1 MMASLHVRK
10 YGALFSSFSKGLI
23 AFAFVLSMTFSQ
35 TLRAQEV
42 TDASVLGVELS
53 IAKLRLNLKEY
64 VLSHDEAH
72 WLAFDKEATQL
83 SLHLNAMS
91 NDTHLYAIHAI
102 EALKK
107 DLKSYEEYAK
117 QIVALERQNIG
128 IEESVFSKYSAL
140 LEELPNKILFQSF
153 NDNDPM
159 SGNSAAYLLDTVLK
173 YKISVASYALHNDSF
188 SLIRARELKG
198 EVDKHASKIEVVV
211 DNKESL
217 KRIKQFKE
225 AFVLYAGGFEVI
237 AENTEKK
244 KTLLAKSFD
253 EIFPRMMHN
262 TLELHQLM
270 QTHLDTDSRN
280 SGISYLLFSLFV
292 GLSFFIGFGIAFF
305 LRKK

>member
-1 MMASLHVRK
+1 MTSLHVKK
-10 YGALFSSFSKGLI
+10 YCALFSSLLRGLI
-23 AFAFVLSMTFSQ
+23 ACAFMLSMTLPQ

-64 VLSHDEAH
+64 VMSHDEAYG
-72 WLAFDKEATQL
+72 LAFDKEATHL
-83 SLHLNAMS
+83 SLRFSAMS
-91 NDTHLYAIHAI
+91 NDTHLYAIHVL

-128 IEESVFSKYSAL
+128 IEGSVFSKYNAL

-225 AFVLYAGGFEVI
+225 AFVVYAEGFEIV
-237 AENTEKK
+237 AKNSEAQKRA
-244 KTLLAKSFD
+244 LAVCFD
-253 EIFPRMMHN
+253 EIHPRMMHN
-262 TLELHQLM
+262 TLELNQLT
-270 QTHLDTDSRN
+270 QTHLDKTTRN
-280 SGISYLLFSLFV
+280 SGISYLSFSLFV